1 MKWLLATPLLLA
13 LSTPVP
19 VRAGAAPSPARSLS
33 AAAAKKVLPFIEDD
47 YARAL
52 GDARSHELPLF
63 VEVWAP
69 W

>member
-13 LSTPVP
+13 LSAPVP
-19 VRAGAAPSPARSLS
+19 VLAETTPSATPAAP
-33 AAAAKKVLPFIEDD
+33 AKEVLPFIEDD
-47 YARAL
+47 YAKAL
-52 GDARSHELPLF
+52 GSARAHELPLF

>member
-1 MKWLLATPLLLA
+1 MNWLLATPLLLT
-13 LSTPVP
+13 LSAPVP
-19 VRAGAAPSPARSLS
+19 AHARAAHPQT

-52 GDARSHELPLF
+52 GNARAHELPLF

>member
-1 MKWLLATPLLLA
+1 MTPALLILALLAAP
-13 LSTPVP
+13 
-19 VRAGAAPSPARSLS
+19 AAPT
-33 AAAAKKVLPFIEDD
+33 AAPRRLPFIEDD

-52 GDARSHELPLF
+52 ADARAHELPLF

>member
-1 MKWLLATPLLLA
+1 MAASIRFMKWHL
-13 LSTPVP
+13 
-19 VRAGAAPSPARSLS
+19 AAPLVLMLASPDPAH
-33 AAAAKKVLPFIEDD
+33 ADKKVLPFIEDD

-52 GDARSHELPLF
+52 GSARAHELPLF

>member
-1 MKWLLATPLLLA
+1 MKWLLATPFLLT
-13 LSTPVP
+13 LSAPVP
-19 VRAGAAPSPARSLS
+19 AHAGAVHSPSGT
-33 AAAAKKVLPFIEDD
+33 AAKKVLPFIEDD

-52 GDARSHELPLF
+52 ADARAHELPLF